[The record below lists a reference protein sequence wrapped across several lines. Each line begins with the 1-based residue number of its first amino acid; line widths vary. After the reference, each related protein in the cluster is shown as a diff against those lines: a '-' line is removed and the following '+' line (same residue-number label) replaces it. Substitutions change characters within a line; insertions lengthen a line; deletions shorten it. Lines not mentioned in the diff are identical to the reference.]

1 MFTRLCLLLAGA
13 MACLATSQ
21 TPVAA
26 QDKTIQL
33 LFLGDKGHHKPAD
46 RAAQLIPVLEA
57 RGMKVTYTEKMSDLS
72 LDNLRKYDGLIVYS
86 NTTEI
91 SRDQESALLEYVA
104 GGGGFIPLHCA
115 SYCFLNSPAY
125 IDLVGAQF
133 SKHGGEVFTTEII
146 EPTHPIMQGFG
157 GFQSWDETYVHTKHN
172 ERNRTVLEV
181 RRQGGQAA
189 GVDAE
194 PWTWVRTQGNGRV
207 FYTAW
212 GHDERTWSNPGFQNL
227 VERGIRWACKQDVS
241 VVKPFRDRS
250 VFTAPAMTALPT
262 DVKPFEYEDVGPKIP
277 NYVPSNRWGERGENL
292 TKMQKPLSVA
302 ESMKHYVTPQK
313 FHLELFMT
321 EPDIQGKPIAMNWD
335 HRGRLWLCE
344 TVDYP
349 NELKDAQQGRDRIRI
364 CEDTNGDGKADK
376 FTLFAEQLSIPTSLE
391 FYRDG
396 VIVQAGIETLLLRD
410 KDGDDKVDERTT
422 LIKGWAMGDTHGGVS
437 NFNYGLDNRYWG
449 MQGYNDSHPEFARG
463 KHPGF
468 RQGPF
473 NFTMDQKQ
481 PEVTDVEF
489 VRSTTNNSWGLGI
502 SEEGLIFA
510 STANRAPSFFV
521 PIPNRYYERVK
532 GWKPSLMAD
541 LISDTHMFKPITDK
555 IRQVDHHGGYTAG
568 AGHALYTARA
578 YPSSWWNRVAFVC
591 GPTGH
596 LVGTFVINA
605 AGGSFK
611 DSNVFNLV
619 AADDEWAAPI
629 MAEVGP
635 DGQVWV
641 IDWYNYIVQHNP
653 TPQGFTTGKGNAYES
668 DLRDKTHG
676 RIYRVVYDEAPA
688 EATKSPKLSK
698 DDAAGLVAAL
708 KHSNRLWRR
717 HAQRLLVERGQT
729 DVVPALVALLKDKTI
744 DEAGLN
750 VGAIHALW
758 TLKGLGALA
767 STDSAAFASAAAAL
781 SHESAGVR
789 RNAALVLPANKDS
802 VAAIDNAKLL
812 SDPEPQVRLGALMA
826 LADMP
831 EDALAGKLLAAAAR
845 DNVNMLDRWLK
856 EGIICAGATQATPLL
871 NALLT
876 QTAPVQN
883 KTIVDGQVEMATV
896 LAEHLARSQPT
907 NAQLVSL
914 LKTMAGGEAALAE
927 AMVTGLS
934 QGWPR
939 DYKPEL
945 TAELEQTLDALV
957 PKLPLGSRG
966 QLVTL
971 ASGWGS
977 QKLKKYAEEI
987 IAGLNETIAKSD
999 ASVDAR
1005 IGAVKQ
1011 LLQISGGSDEVLT
1024 QLVDM
1029 LTPQTPP
1036 QLSSGIVRSF
1046 SAARSKNVADL
1057 LFAKWSMLTPK
1068 LREDVVAVLLVRP
1081 ETATQLVENLS
1092 KGTLQVGDLTLDQR
1106 ETLKNHP
1113 DRRLRDAAVKVL
1125 SATGGLPSAD
1135 RVKVLERFA
1144 STAHTKGD
1152 AKIGKEL
1159 FKKNCANCHKHSGE
1173 GQEIGPD
1180 LTGMAVH
1187 PKEELLIHILD
1198 PSRSV
1203 EGNFRRYTVL
1213 TSDGKV
1219 VAGMLAAESL
1229 AAIEIIDAEGK
1240 KQSISRDDVESIS
1253 ATNKSLMPEGM
1264 EETLKEPEMTNLLE
1278 FLTSKGRFVPL
1289 PLATVASAIST
1300 KGLFHDGD
1308 NGPDRM
1314 VFPDWKGKTFKDVPF
1329 QLVDPLG
1336 KTKPNIVM
1344 LYGPQGTLPPKM
1356 PRSVKLPANMP
1367 VGKLHLLSGVSGWGF
1382 PASGKGSTTMIVKLH
1397 FANGETEEHKLI
1409 NGEHFADYIRRIDVP
1424 GSEFAFNLR
1433 GQQIRYLVVEAKRK
1447 EVVKEVELIKGDD
1460 QSAPIVMAVTAEQP

>member
-1 MFTRLCLLLAGA
+1 MFIRLCLLLVGGLAWLNVQPTA
-13 MACLATSQ
+13 MAQEKAIRLM
-21 TPVAA
+21 
-26 QDKTIQL
+26 
-33 LFLGDKGHHKPAD
+33 FLGDKGHHKPAD
-46 RAAQLIPVLEA
+46 RAAQLIPVLQA
-57 RGMKVTYTEKMSDLS
+57 RGIEVTYSEKMSDLS
-72 LDNLRKYDGLIVYS
+72 LENLRKYDGLIVYA

-91 SRDQESALLEYVA
+91 SREQESALLEYVA

-133 SKHGGEVFTTEII
+133 SKHGGEVFSTEII
-146 EPTHPIMQGFG
+146 APEHPIMQGFG
-157 GFQSWDETYVHTKHN
+157 GFQSWDETYIHTKHN

-181 RRQGGQAA
+181 RRQGGQAD
-189 GVDAE
+189 GVQAE
-194 PWTWVRTQGNGRV
+194 PWTWVRTQGKGRV

-227 VERGIRWACKQDVS
+227 VERGIRWACQRDLS

-277 NYVPSNRWGERGENL
+277 NYVPSNRWGERGENF

-313 FHLELFMT
+313 FHLELFMC
-321 EPDIQGKPIAMNWD
+321 EPDMQGKPIAINWD

-349 NELKDAQQGRDRIRI
+349 NELKDAQEGRDRIRI

-376 FTLFAEQLSIPTSLE
+376 FTIFAEQLSIPTSLE

-396 VIVQAGIETLLLRD
+396 VIVQAGVETLLLRD
-410 KDGDDKVDERTT
+410 KDGDDKADERIT

-437 NFNYGLDNRYWG
+437 NFNYGLDNRYWA

-541 LISDTHMFKPITDK
+541 LISDTHLFKSITDK
-555 IRQVDHHGGYTAG
+555 VRQVDHHGGYTAG

-578 YPSSWWNRVAFVC
+578 YPSSWWNHVAFVC
-591 GPTGH
+591 EPSGH
-596 LVGTFVINA
+596 LVGSFVINP

-619 AADDEWAAPI
+619 ASDDEWAAPI

-635 DGQVWV
+635 DGHVWV

-653 TPQGFTTGKGNAYES
+653 TPQGFKTGKGNAYES
-668 DLRDKTHG
+668 ELRDKTRG
-676 RIYRVVYDEAPA
+676 RIYRVVYDDAPA
-688 EATKSPKLSK
+688 DATQSPKLSK
-698 DDAAGLVAAL
+698 DDAASLVAAL

-729 DVVPALVALLKDKTI
+729 DVVPGLIQLVQDKSV

-750 VGAIHALW
+750 GGAIHALW
-758 TLKGLGALA
+758 TLKGLGALNG
-767 STDSAAFASAAAAL
+767 TDSPSFAAAAAAL
-781 SHESAGVR
+781 SHPSPGVR
-789 RNAALVLPANKDS
+789 RNAALVLPATKDS
-802 VAAIDNAKLL
+802 IAAIDNAKVLN
-812 SDPEPQVRLGALMA
+812 DPEPQVRLGALMA

-831 EDALAGKLLAAAAR
+831 EDALAGKLLATAASDAI
-845 DNVNMLDRWLK
+845 NMADRWLK

-876 QTAPVQN
+876 QTAA
-883 KTIVDGQVEMATV
+883 KTDTKVVEGKVELATV
-896 LAEHLARSQPT
+896 LAEHLARSQPN
-907 NAQLVSL
+907 NAQLISL
-914 LKTMAGGEAALAE
+914 LKTMTNGDTVLAE
-927 AMVTGLS
+927 AMVNGLS

-939 DYKPEL
+939 DFKPEL
-945 TAELEQTLDALV
+945 TAELEQALEAIV

-971 ASGWGS
+971 ASSWGS
-977 QKLKKYAEEI
+977 QKLKKYADEI
-987 IAGLNETIAKSD
+987 VAGLNETIAKSD
-999 ASVDAR
+999 ASVDDR
-1005 IGAVKQ
+1005 VGAVKQ

-1024 QLVDM
+1024 QLIDM
-1029 LTPQTPP
+1029 LNPQMPP

-1046 SAARSKNVADL
+1046 SAARSKNVAPL
-1057 LFAKWSMLTPK
+1057 LLAKWQMLTPK

-1081 ETATQLVENLS
+1081 ETANQLVDALS
-1092 KGTLQVGDLTLDQR
+1092 KGTLQVSDLTLDQR

-1113 DRRLRDAAVKVL
+1113 DRRLRDAAMKVL

-1135 RVKVLERFA
+1135 RVKVLERYA
-1144 STAHTKGD
+1144 STAHAKGD

-1187 PKEELLIHILD
+1187 PKEELLVHILD

-1240 KQSISRDDVESIS
+1240 KQSISREDVESIS

-1264 EETLKEPEMTNLLE
+1264 EETLKEPDMTNLLE

-1289 PLATVASAIST
+1289 PLASVATAIST

-1314 VFPDWKGKTFKDVPF
+1314 VFSDWKGKTFKDVPF

-1367 VGKLHLLSGVSGWGF
+1367 IGKLHLLSGVSGWGF
-1382 PASGKGSTTMIVKLH
+1382 PASGKGSTTMIVKFH
-1397 FANGETEEHKLI
+1397 YADGQTEEHKLI
-1409 NGEHFADYIRRIDVP
+1409 NGEQFADYIRRIDVP

-1433 GQQIRYLVVEAKRK
+1433 GQQIRYLFVEAKRK
-1447 EVVKEVELIKGDD
+1447 EPVKEVELLKGDD
-1460 QSAPIVMAVTAEQP
+1460 QSAPMVMAITAEQP

>member
-1 MFTRLCLLLAGA
+1 MLARVCLSLF
-13 MACLATSQ
+13 ACLASLTATGSISL
-21 TPVAA
+21 A
-26 QDKTIQL
+26 QDKQLQL
-33 LFLGDKGHHKPAD
+33 LFLGDKGHHQPAA
-46 RAAQLIPVLEA
+46 RAAQLIPVLES
-57 RGMKVTYTEKMSDLS
+57 RGMKVTYSEKMSDLA
-72 LDNLRKYDGLIVYS
+72 LDNLRKYDGLIVYA

-91 SRDQESALLEYVA
+91 SREQESALLEYVA

-133 SKHGGEVFTTEII
+133 SKHGGEVFTTEIV
-146 EPTHPIMQGFG
+146 EPNHPIMQGFG
-157 GFQSWDETYVHTKHN
+157 GFQSWDETYIHTKHN

-181 RRQGGQAA
+181 RRQGGQAN
-189 GVDAE
+189 GVEAE

-212 GHDERTWSNPGFQNL
+212 GHDQRTWSNPGFQNL
-227 VERGIRWACKQDVS
+227 VERGIRWACKADLS
-241 VVKPFRDRS
+241 VVKPFHDRS
-250 VFTAPAMTALPT
+250 VFNAPAMTALPS
-262 DVKPFEYEDVGPKIP
+262 DLKPFEYEDVGPKIP

-292 TKMQKPLSVA
+292 TKMQKPLPVA
-302 ESMKHYVTPQK
+302 ESMKHYITPQK
-313 FHLELFMT
+313 FHLELFLT
-321 EPDIQGKPIAMNWD
+321 EPDIQGKPIALNWD

-349 NELKDAQQGRDRIRI
+349 NELKNAQEGRDRIRI
-364 CEDTNGDGKADK
+364 CEDTNGDGRADK
-376 FTLFAEQLSIPTSLE
+376 FTIFAEELSIPSSLE

-396 VIVQAGIETLLLRD
+396 VIVQAGVETLLLRD
-410 KDGDDKVDERTT
+410 KNGDDKADERIT

-437 NFNYGLDNRYWG
+437 NFNYGLDNRYWA
-449 MQGYNDSHPEFARG
+449 MQGYNDSHPEYAQG

-473 NFTMDQKQ
+473 NFTMDQKK

-541 LISDTHMFKPITDK
+541 LISDTHLFKAFTDK
-555 IRQVDHHGGYTAG
+555 VRQVDHHGGYTAG

-591 GPTGH
+591 EPTGH
-596 LVGTFVINA
+596 LVGSFVINPS
-605 AGGSFK
+605 GGSFK

-619 AADDEWAAPI
+619 ASDDEWAAPV

-635 DGQVWV
+635 DGHVWV

-653 TPQGFTTGKGNAYES
+653 TPQGFSTGKGNAYES
-668 DLRDKTHG
+668 ELRDKTHG
-676 RIYRVVYDEAPA
+676 RIYRVVYDDAPA
-688 EATKSPKLSK
+688 EATKSPKLSP
-698 DDAAGLVAAL
+698 DDPQSLVAGL

-717 HAQRLLVERGQT
+717 HAQRLLVERGQS
-729 DVVPALVALLKDKTI
+729 DVVPALLELLKDKSV
-744 DEAGLN
+744 DETGLN
-750 VGAIHALW
+750 AGAVHALW
-758 TLKGLGALA
+758 TLQGLGALDKA
-767 STDSAAFASAAAAL
+767 DSPAFAAAAAAL
-781 SHESAGVR
+781 THASPAVR
-789 RNAALVLPANKDS
+789 RNAALVLPAIKES
-802 VAAIDNAKLL
+802 VAAIDNAKTLA
-812 SDPEPQVRLGALMA
+812 DPEPQVRLGGLMA

-831 EDALAGKLLAAAAR
+831 EDALAGKLLATAAG
-845 DNVNMLDRWLK
+845 DSVNMLDRWLK
-856 EGIICAGATQATPLL
+856 EGIICAGATQAAPLL
-871 NALLT
+871 TSLLT
-876 QTAPVQN
+876 QTGSN
-883 KTIVDGQVEMATV
+883 KDKAIADGQVELASV

-907 NAQLVSL
+907 NAQLLGL
-914 LKTMAGGEAALAE
+914 LKTMTNGDPALAQ
-927 AMVTGLS
+927 AMVAGLT

-939 DYKPEL
+939 DFKPEL
-945 TAELEQTLDALV
+945 NAELEQALDALV
-957 PKLPLGSRG
+957 PKLPLGARG

-977 QKLKKYAEEI
+977 EKLKKYAEEI
-987 IAGLNETIAKSD
+987 ISGLNETIAKSD
-999 ASVDAR
+999 ATVEAR
-1005 IGAVKQ
+1005 LNAVKQ
-1011 LLQISGGSDEVLT
+1011 LIQISGGNQEVLEK
-1024 QLVDM
+1024 LIAM
-1029 LTPQTPP
+1029 LNPQTPP
-1036 QLSSGIVRSF
+1036 QLSSGIVRSL
-1046 SAARSKNVADL
+1046 SESRSKELAGL
-1057 LFAKWSMLTPK
+1057 LFAKWQTLTPK

-1081 ETATQLVENLS
+1081 ETAAQLVDSLS
-1092 KGTLQVGDLTLDQR
+1092 KGPIQVGDLTLDQR

-1135 RVKVLERFA
+1135 RVKVLERYA
-1144 STAHTKGD
+1144 STAHAKGD

-1173 GQEIGPD
+1173 GQEIGPE

-1187 PKEELLIHILD
+1187 PKEELLVHILD

-1229 AAIEIIDAEGK
+1229 TAIEIIDAEGK
-1240 KQSISRDDVESIS
+1240 KQSISREDVESIA

-1264 EETLKEPEMTNLLE
+1264 EETLKEPDMTNLLE
-1278 FLTSKGRFVPL
+1278 FLTTKGRFVPL
-1289 PLATVASAIST
+1289 PLATVATAIST

-1308 NGPDRM
+1308 NGPDRLVFRIGKARHSKMCRSNWWTQPARPKPTSSCCM
-1314 VFPDWKGKTFKDVPF
+1314 VLKA
-1329 QLVDPLG
+1329 LCH
-1336 KTKPNIVM
+1336 
-1344 LYGPQGTLPPKM
+1344 
-1356 PRSVKLPANMP
+1356 PRCPA
-1367 VGKLHLLSGVSGWGF
+1367 
-1382 PASGKGSTTMIVKLH
+1382 A
-1397 FANGETEEHKLI
+1397 
-1409 NGEHFADYIRRIDVP
+1409 
-1424 GSEFAFNLR
+1424 
-1433 GQQIRYLVVEAKRK
+1433 
-1447 EVVKEVELIKGDD
+1447 
-1460 QSAPIVMAVTAEQP
+1460 